1 MERYEV
7 LTHTHI
13 FMCVCVCAKFGYRY
27 VYADELFNKD
37 KTNWTPRKETECIWF
52 PCFLKYTQQLSW
64 DVFIQFVDYCSWLR
78 SL

>member
-13 FMCVCVCAKFGYRY
+13 FMCVCAKFGYRY

-37 KTNWTPRKETECIWF
+37 KTN
-52 PCFLKYTQQLSW
+52 
-64 DVFIQFVDYCSWLR
+64 
-78 SL
+78 

>member
-1 MERYEV
+1 MCGKQNLMERYEV

-37 KTNWTPRKETECIWF
+37 KTN
-52 PCFLKYTQQLSW
+52 
-64 DVFIQFVDYCSWLR
+64 
-78 SL
+78 